1 MIMFERKKQ
10 IYYKMKETIEERIVM
25 AEVDIRHLNRLLIVK
40 KDQNN
45 IAQHL
50 TQSRAQKEAWEA
62 QLLTINDIIEEV
74 SNDNPLP

>member
-1 MIMFERKKQ
+1 MITMERKKQ

-25 AEVDIRHLNRLLIVK
+25 AEVDIRHLNRLLIIK

-45 IAQHL
+45 IAQQL

>member
-1 MIMFERKKQ
+1 MITMERKKQ

-25 AEVDIRHLNRLLIVK
+25 AEVVIRHLNRLLIIK

-45 IAQHL
+45 IAQQL

-74 SNDNPLP
+74 SNDKPLP

>member
-1 MIMFERKKQ
+1 MITMERKKQ

-45 IAQHL
+45 IAQQL

-74 SNDNPLP
+74 SNDKPLP

>member
-25 AEVDIRHLNRLLIVK
+25 AEVDIRHLNRLLIIK

-45 IAQHL
+45 IAQQL